1 MYDWHARQIEK
12 ERERERQRDR
22 GRETEMGEG
31 GGATFLARIS
41 VKKYRVVRLRDLPG
55 RLRRNA

>member
-1 MYDWHARQIEK
+1 MARETDR
-12 ERERERQRDR
+12 ERERERERER
-22 GRETEMGEG
+22 RRETEMGAGEG
-31 GGATFLARIS
+31 GGVTFLARIS